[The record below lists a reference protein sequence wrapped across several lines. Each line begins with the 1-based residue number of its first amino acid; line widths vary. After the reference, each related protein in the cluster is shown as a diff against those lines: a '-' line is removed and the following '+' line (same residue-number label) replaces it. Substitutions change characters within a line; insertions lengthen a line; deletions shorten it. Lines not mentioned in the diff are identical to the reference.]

1 MKHLIVFLKKDGDRY
16 HKIGQKKFEL
26 TDKVVSF
33 KEKSF
38 TIVTATTYI
47 DNNTS
52 YIFVDWDKSEFV
64 QFIKTEMGIDAEIL
78 DDFIVKKLIAQLVS
92 RLKTGLDSPS
102 KSVLMTYIMCLGLG
116 VAIGYIIA
124 MSM

>member
-1 MKHLIVFLKKDGDRY
+1 M
-16 HKIGQKKFEL
+16 
-26 TDKVVSF
+26 VSF

-47 DNNTS
+47 DNNSS

-64 QFIKTEMGIDAEIL
+64 QFQKTEMGIDAEIL

-102 KSVLMTYIMCLGLG
+102 KSVLMTYIICLGLG
-116 VAIGYIIA
+116 ACIGYIIA
-124 MSM
+124 ISM